1 MSIVAS
7 EAPPSIPAASRLGED
22 DLLRLARAGERG
34 AFREIM
40 QRHNPRLY
48 RVARGILRD
57 DAEAEDVVQETFVHA
72 FTGLAGFR
80 GEARLATWLTRIAL
94 NEAFGRLRRRRLD
107 LSFAQPEGDEA
118 ETALRATRTADDPEK
133 AAAQKQIRLLLE
145 QAIDGLPEHFRL
157 VFVMRDVEEL
167 SVEDTAN
174 LLGLKPETVK
184 TRLHRARRLLRVSLQ
199 SQLSTML
206 SDLFPFAG
214 ARCARICDAVMAR
227 LSASGALGHPQD
239 QADIQ
244 TSS

>member
-1 MSIVAS
+1 MSMVSTERAR
-7 EAPPSIPAASRLGED
+7 RLDEEQ
-22 DLLRLARAGERG
+22 LLRLARAGG
-34 AFREIM
+34 GDAFREIM

-72 FTGLAGFR
+72 FTGLAAFR

-107 LSFAQPEGDEA
+107 LSFAQPENDEA
-118 ETALRATRTADDPEK
+118 QTALRMTRAADDPEK

-167 SVEDTAN
+167 TVEDTAG

-184 TRLHRARRLLRVSLQ
+184 TRLHRARRLLRSSLQ
-199 SQLSTML
+199 SKLSSML
-206 SDLFPFAG
+206 SDIFPFAG
-214 ARCARICDAVMAR
+214 ARCARICDAVLAR
-227 LSASGALGHPQD
+227 LAANGTLPSPQL
-239 QADIQ
+239 APDIQ

>member
-1 MSIVAS
+1 MSLAS
-7 EAPPSIPAASRLGED
+7 TELARLPLSVSPLDEEE
-22 DLLRLARAGERG
+22 LLRLARAGESD

-57 DAEAEDVVQETFVHA
+57 EAEAEDVVQETFVHA
-72 FTGLAGFR
+72 FTSLAAFR

-107 LSFAQPEGDEA
+107 LGFVAQA
-118 ETALRATRTADDPEK
+118 EDDAAESAFRASPRADDPER
-133 AAAQKQIRLLLE
+133 AAAHKQIRLLLE
-145 QAIDGLPEHFRL
+145 QAIDELPEHFRL

-167 SVEDTAN
+167 GIEDTAK
-174 LLGLKPETVK
+174 LLGLQPQTVK
-184 TRLHRARRLLRVSLQ
+184 TRLHRARRLLRASLQ

-206 SDLFPFAG
+206 SDIFPFAG
-214 ARCARICDAVMAR
+214 ARCARIRDAVMAR
-227 LSASGALGHPQD
+227 LATSGVSPQFE
-239 QADIQ
+239 ADIQ